1 MTLDYKAKLNRLEN
15 RALNS
20 YRVEEVYEKDLS
32 SIEIKK
38 FLNFQNQIPIKDI
51 LNIIKITQEKN
62 LPIGYVMKHNNSN
75 SIVGFVGT
83 LFSNKKN
90 SNLICNIHSWIV
102 HPSHRI
108 YSFFL
113 ISKLLKKKIF
123 LTAFTPILS
132 LKGLLT
138 KCGFQKKII
147 YEKFLINLIPYFV
160 KKNKY
165 TLKEINDFK
174 SLIKIRF
181 ENKKV
186 ADEKII
192 ITGTISKKK
201 KVRVFKI
208 LSVSKIKLFKKN
220 FTELINLISKQFNL
234 YFFSEYLLEGNKN
247 FTPPLTL
254 LSFKKRR
261 EIFLKLG
268 SEIDKD
274 DLLNSDLAI

>member
-1 MTLDYKAKLNRLEN
+1 MTVDYKAKLNRLEN

-20 YRVEEVYEKDLS
+20 YTVEEVYEKDLS
-32 SIEIKK
+32 SNEIKN
-38 FLNFQNQIPIKDI
+38 FLNFQNKIPIKNI
-51 LNIIKITQEKN
+51 LKITKITQEKN
-62 LPIGYVMKHNNSN
+62 LPIGYVMKHSNSS

-132 LKGLLT
+132 LKGLLA
-138 KCGFQKKII
+138 KFGFQKKII
-147 YEKFLINLIPYFV
+147 YEKFLINLIPFLI
-160 KKNKY
+160 KQNKY
-165 TLKEINDFK
+165 ILKEINEFK
-174 SLIKIRF
+174 SLIKIQF
-181 ENKKV
+181 ENKK
-186 ADEKII
+186 AIDEKII
-192 ITGTISKKK
+192 IIGTISKKK
-201 KVRVFKI
+201 KLRVFKI

-220 FTELINLISKQFNL
+220 FNEIINLISKQFNL
-234 YFFSEYLLEGNKN
+234 YLFSEYLLEGSKN
-247 FTPPLTL
+247 FTPPFTI

-261 EIFLKLG
+261 EVFLKLG